1 MFEFELKISNV
12 ELSIMLDDDNL
23 SKDKDRDH
31 YMIQKPS
38 KWFAFIEKQLI
49 VLDTSFDLKKL
60 LVIRIAEYMCATF
73 LSNCCKGKCQ
83 CLIDH
88 LISSN
93 FAEKF

>member
-1 MFEFELKISNV
+1 MCTYI
-12 ELSIMLDDDNL
+12 LSVVLCLDAL
-23 SKDKDRDH
+23 QLIV
-31 YMIQKPS
+31 MIQKPS

-60 LVIRIAEYMCATF
+60 LVLRIAEYMCATF